1 MDKTQ
6 IFPNAVKGACPMR
19 RFSAHLAALTAAALF
34 VLVVPYSSAAAR
46 GAGEGLQVA
55 LSTAL
60 PSLFPFFVIGGLFLR
75 SGAAAA
81 LGRVC
86 APLIRR
92 AYGLPGIAAGP
103 LILGLTGGYP
113 LGAQAT
119 RDLFDSGA
127 LSQSE
132 AERLLGFCNNTGPAF
147 LVGVCGAGLC
157 GSVRT
162 GILLYLI
169 HIAAALLTGL
179 AIAGR
184 GAASP
189 KAGPRPQPRVLPL
202 SQCLTQ
208 ATEQAGRSCLKITAF
223 IMLFSMLRRVLEAAG
238 FFSFAQV
245 ACAPLLWFLGAPAEA
260 AEPLATGLLEMTS
273 GLVLLPE
280 SAGRGLLPAMSL
292 LVGFGGLSVLCQT
305 AAAVNGLSLRRLF
318 YGKVLHGLIAAAL
331 TMLVQSALPAPAPVF
346 APLPATLPG
355 RPAVGVLFCAISIAF
370 ITFSGK
376 QRHNRL

>member
-1 MDKTQ
+1 M
-6 IFPNAVKGACPMR
+6 
-19 RFSAHLAALTAAALF
+19 
-34 VLVVPYSSAAAR
+34 
-46 GAGEGLQVA
+46 
-55 LSTAL
+55 
-60 PSLFPFFVIGGLFLR
+60 
-75 SGAAAA
+75 
-81 LGRVC
+81 
-86 APLIRR
+86 
-92 AYGLPGIAAGP
+92 
-103 LILGLTGGYP
+103 
-113 LGAQAT
+113 
-119 RDLFDSGA
+119 
-127 LSQSE
+127 
-132 AERLLGFCNNTGPAF
+132 
-147 LVGVCGAGLC
+147 CGAGLC

-184 GAASP
+184 GAAPP

-318 YGKVLHGLIAAAL
+318 YGKV
-331 TMLVQSALPAPAPVF
+331 PAWPDRRCADHARPV
-346 APLPATLPG
+346 
-355 RPAVGVLFCAISIAF
+355 RPACPRPGLCPAACHPARPSGGWRAVLRNFD
-370 ITFSGK
+370 
-376 QRHNRL
+376 RVHNFLWKTAA